1 MEGDVAEGVV
11 TAGRRREGGVA
22 WIEGRHPPVNALSQ
36 PVRQG
41 LVDGVRTLAVD
52 PSVEAIVLSAVGRTF
67 FAGADIDEL
76 DRGVA
81 APGLLDLVRA
91 CDEAPQPVVA
101 ALHGT
106 VYGGGLVVAYACD
119 RRVAAEGTRFALP
132 EVGLGLLPT
141 FGGTQWLPR
150 WLGVE
155 PALALIVDGHTWDAS
170 SALARGLIDAVASA
184 PDLDDAVRAAAATR
198 PAKRRIGDPA
208 QWRETPPA
216 LRAQALERRR
226 DRLACTAPDFD
237 AAWTCLEV
245 IERGLD
251 LPIDEALRL
260 EHEQFERLRQSA
272 QSRRLRRLFFAE
284 RRLRRCG
291 SALEPAAQRVRE
303 TGDDAAALVELA
315 RGMLADGDVADAELI
330 DALIVHVLGL
340 PRHTPSRIAAL
351 LPHRLGS
358 TA

>member
-1 MEGDVAEGVV
+1 MDKDAAGSVVA
-11 TAGRRREGGVA
+11 AGSRRDRGVA
-22 WIEGRHPPVNALSQ
+22 WIEGRHPPGNALSQ

-41 LVDGVRTLAVD
+41 LVDGVRALACDLSVD
-52 PSVEAIVLSAVGRTF
+52 AIVLSAAGSTF

-91 CDEAPQPVVA
+91 CDGAPQPVVA

-106 VYGGGLVVAYACD
+106 VYGGGVVVAYACD
-119 RRVAAEGTRFALP
+119 RRVAEEGTRFALP

-155 PALALIVDGHTWDAS
+155 PALALILDGQTWTAEL
-170 SALARGLIDAVASA
+170 ALAHGLVDALA
-184 PDLDDAVRAAAATR
+184 PAQGLDDAVHAAALAG

-208 QWRETPPA
+208 QWCETPPE
-216 LRAQALERRR
+216 LRAEAIQRRR
-226 DRLACTAPDFD
+226 DRLACSAPDFD

-245 IERGLD
+245 IERGLE
-251 LPIDEALRL
+251 LPIEEALRL

-291 SALEPAAQRVRE
+291 SAVEPAAQRVRE
-303 TGDDAAALVELA
+303 TGDDPAALVALA
-315 RGMLADGDVADAELI
+315 RRILADGDIADAELL
-330 DALIVHVLGL
+330 DALIVRVLGL
-340 PRHTPSRIAAL
+340 PRHAPSRIGTL
-351 LPHRLGS
+351 LPERS
-358 TA
+358 FAPV

>member
-1 MEGDVAEGVV
+1 MDGDKAAGVV
-11 TAGRRREGGVA
+11 AAGERREGGVA

-41 LVDGVRTLAVD
+41 LVDGVRTLACD
-52 PSVEAIVLSAVGRTF
+52 PSVDAIVLSSVGRTF
-67 FAGADIDEL
+67 FAGADIAEL
-76 DRGVA
+76 DHGVA
-81 APGLLDLVRA
+81 EPGLLDLVWA
-91 CDEAPQPVVA
+91 CDAAPQPVVA

-119 RRVAAEGTRFALP
+119 RRVAEEGTRFALP
-132 EVGLGLLPT
+132 EVSLGLLPT

-155 PALALIVDGHTWDAS
+155 PALALILDGQTWSAELALAHGLVDALAS
-170 SALARGLIDAVASA
+170 SEGLDSAVRAVASA
-184 PDLDDAVRAAAATR
+184 R

-216 LRAQALERRR
+216 LRAEAFQRRR
-226 DRLACTAPDFD
+226 DRLACSAPDFD

-245 IERGLD
+245 IERGLE
-251 LPIDEALRL
+251 LPIEEALQL

-284 RRLRRCG
+284 RRLQRCG
-291 SALEPAAQRVRE
+291 SAVEPAAQRVRE
-303 TGDDAAALVELA
+303 TGDDSAALVALA
-315 RGMLADGDVADAELI
+315 RRMLDDDDIGDAELL
-330 DALIVHVLGL
+330 DALIVRVLGL
-340 PRHTPSRIAAL
+340 PRHAPSRIAAL
-351 LPHRLGS
+351 MSHQPGT